1 MEAVVILIVP
11 LVALLVGAIAFFQA
25 RPLDVVAERSR
36 LDQHISWLE
45 ERLTH
50 ARRNNWDE
58 QMMANLTAQ
67 LESARREQNVLPAT

>member
-11 LVALLVGAIAFFQA
+11 LVALLVGAIAFFQS
-25 RPLDVVAERSR
+25 RPVDMAAERSR
-36 LDQHISWLE
+36 LDQHIAWLE

-67 LESARREQNVLPAT
+67 LENARREQSVLSAT